1 MVETR
6 AQPLH
11 LGETLKTLRGAAG
24 LSVRTLASRAG
35 FSASFISQVEND
47 QASPSIASLERIASA
62 LGVSLV
68 EFFGGG
74 VSGGLA
80 VVRPGDRRNL
90 TSVWSRARIEALSG
104 ASSGVD
110 AVMITISPGGRSSAE
125 PHSHKGDEFAIV
137 FDGEIILTLGEDT
150 TTLRRG
156 DAVSFSSLTPHRWQN
171 DGSEPA
177 QLLIAST
184 RFTH

>member
-6 AQPLH
+6 VQSLH
-11 LGETLKTLRGAAG
+11 LGETLRNLREASG
-24 LSVRTLASRAG
+24 LSVRTLAARAG

-68 EFFGGG
+68 EFFDGAP
-74 VSGGLA
+74 SGAPA

-90 TSVWSRARIEALSG
+90 TSVWSRASIEALSDP
-104 ASSGVD
+104 ASGLD
-110 AVMITISPGGRSSAE
+110 AVMITIGPGGRSSGD
-125 PHSHKGDEFAIV
+125 PHFHKGDEFAIV
-137 FDGEIILTLGEDT
+137 FEGEIVLTLGET
-150 TTLRRG
+150 TTVLQRG
-156 DAVSFSSLTPHRWQN
+156 DSISFSSLTPHRWEN
-171 DGSEPA
+171 DGDEPA